1 MRIIVVI
8 LTFVIAIFGLFLGVK
23 AWRDAT
29 TVTVRPGDSSSLPS
43 PSRNGPHPKAVVVG
57 GTEYDFGIMEQGQES
72 EHIFMIRNDGEAPL
86 RLAANYKGA
95 NTCECTIGKLAK
107 NVVEPG
113 QTVQVTV
120 AWGVKKPAIGFAHSA
135 RIRTNDPELV
145 TIPFLIKGVIGRR
158 AVIKPS
164 PNWSVG
170 RIEDNEPVEVELT
183 VHSEIADSFKLLKI
197 ENPSGALVTSSRALD
212 AKELLALAAV
222 ASAAP
227 DDQEKIAK
235 VTARLKAGN
244 NRPLPKAGYK
254 ITATVDPSKLAAGPF
269 LETLII
275 HTDLSEE
282 HEIRF
287 RLSGTRSGMI
297 EFLTGTTSGAEWN
310 SEKLLLKL
318 GSFSAAKGKSV
329 RVPMLIKDV
338 VGDSTIQVKATKPKF
353 LKVELERD
361 ENFPAKQNRRYWMTL
376 TVPKGQPP
384 VVLTHRRR
392 GIVSLELVGDTK
404 RSMRFF
410 VGFVSR

>member
-1 MRIIVVI
+1 MRIIAVI
-8 LTFVIAIFGLFLGVK
+8 LIFVIAFGALFLGVK
-23 AWRDAT
+23 AWREST
-29 TVTVRPGDSSSLPS
+29 TVMVRPDDPSSLPS
-43 PSRNGPHPKAVVVG
+43 PSKNGPHPKAVVVG

-72 EHIFMIRNDGEAPL
+72 EHIFTIRNDGEAPL

-95 NTCECTIGKLAK
+95 NTCECTVGKLAK
-107 NVVEPG
+107 NIVEPG

-170 RIEDNEPVEVELT
+170 RLEGDATVDVELT
-183 VHSEIADSFKLLKI
+183 VHSEISDSFKLLKI
-197 ENPSGALVTSSRALD
+197 ENPSGLLVTRSQALS
-212 AKELLALAAV
+212 AEELEALAAV

-227 DDQEKIAK
+227 DDKEKIAK
-235 VTARLKAGN
+235 VTARLRAGN

-254 ITATVDPSKLAAGPF
+254 ITATVDPQKMAAGPF

-275 HTDLSEE
+275 HTDLSED
-282 HEIRF
+282 HEISF
-287 RLSGTRSGMI
+287 RLSGNRSGMI
-297 EFLTGTTSGAEWN
+297 EFMTETTLGTEWN

-329 RVPMLIKDV
+329 RVPMLIKNV
-338 VGDSTIQVKATKPKF
+338 VGDSTIQVKSTKPKF
-353 LKVELERD
+353 LKVEFERD
-361 ENFPAKQNRRYWMTL
+361 ENFPAKKNRRYWMTL

-384 VVLTHRRR
+384 VVMTNRHR
-392 GIVSLELVGDTK
+392 GIVTLELDGGTK